1 MFGDEEIK
9 EVANTITF
17 EMTENQAK
25 SFEKL
30 LDEFNDTMKRVKED
44 EPAKESERSKLKNE
58 TQLLLAQAKEELEK
72 IKAINSN

>member
-1 MFGDEEIK
+1 M
-9 EVANTITF
+9 ANTITF

-30 LDEFNDTMKRVKED
+30 LDEFNDTMKRATKD
-44 EPAKESERSKLKNE
+44 ETARETERSKLRTE
-58 TQLLLAQAKEELEK
+58 THLLLAQAGEELRK

>member
-1 MFGDEEIK
+1 M
-9 EVANTITF
+9 ANTITF

-30 LDEFNDTMKRVKED
+30 LDEFNDTMKRVKKD
-44 EPAKESERSKLKNE
+44 EPAREAERSKLRTE
-58 TQLLLAQAKEELEK
+58 TQLLLAQAGEELKK